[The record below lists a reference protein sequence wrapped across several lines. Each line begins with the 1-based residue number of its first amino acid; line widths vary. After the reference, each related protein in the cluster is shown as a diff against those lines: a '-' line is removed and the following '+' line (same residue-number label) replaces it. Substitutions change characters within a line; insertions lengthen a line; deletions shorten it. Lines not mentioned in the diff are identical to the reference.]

1 MYRDFPLVQIHPS
14 ALLASHV
21 GQCSAAQASFWP
33 MHERLFAGAGA
44 GEWGG
49 GPADDLPTFLAY
61 ARELGM
67 DSDKLQQCIANN
79 TFAPQI
85 EADYRAAEASG
96 VRSTPSFLVNGKLV
110 VGAQPFDVW
119 KSTLDDLLERQ

>member
-1 MYRDFPLVQIHPS
+1 MQIHPS

-33 MHERLFAGAGA
+33 MHERLFAGATA

-49 GPADDLPTFLAY
+49 SPASDMPTFLTY
-61 ARELGM
+61 AKELGM
-67 DSDKLQQCIANN
+67 DSGALRQCVAAN

-119 KSTLDDLLERQ
+119 KSILDDLLERQ